1 VSWCARSFSLASPA
15 LDTETK
21 NAKLSQVIDLTS
33 SKSAETFPDRAV
45 AATLRCLGR
54 WGWRRTSFD
63 DVAREAGCSRATL
76 YRAFPTGK
84 DALLAAVVAAE
95 SSRLYDALE
104 AEVAG
109 SRDLHDALVGAL
121 ATAGRFVAAHDA
133 FRYLLQNEPDVV
145 LPHVCFRGAEQVL
158 AHTAALGPRLLA
170 RWCSPVDAARLA
182 EWVGRMAL
190 AYGLSPSPHVD
201 VTDRESVA
209 RLITTFAPLPLY
221 A

>member
-1 VSWCARSFSLASPA
+1 
-15 LDTETK
+15 
-21 NAKLSQVIDLTS
+21 
-33 SKSAETFPDRAV
+33 V

-84 DALLAAVVAAE
+84 EALLAAVVVAE
-95 SSRLYDALE
+95 ATRLYDALA
-104 AEVAG
+104 AEVAEA
-109 SRDLHDALVGAL
+109 RDLPDALTGAL
-121 ATAGRFVAAHDA
+121 VTVGRFVAAHDVLG
-133 FRYLLQNEPDVV
+133 YLLQNEPEVV

-158 AHTAALGPRLLA
+158 AHSAALGPRLLA

-201 VTDRESVA
+201 LTDRQSVA
-209 RLITTFAPLPLY
+209 HLISTFAPLPLY
-221 A
+221 V

>member
-1 VSWCARSFSLASPA
+1 VSAA
-15 LDTETK
+15 
-21 NAKLSQVIDLTS
+21 IDLTAPKLAGKFS
-33 SKSAETFPDRAV
+33 GRAV

-84 DALLAAVVAAE
+84 EALLAAVVVAE
-95 SSRLYDALE
+95 SARLYDALA
-104 AEVAG
+104 AEVAEA
-109 SRDLHDALVGAL
+109 RDLPDALAGAL
-121 ATAGRFVAAHDA
+121 VTVGRFVAAHDA
-133 FRYLLQNEPDVV
+133 VGYLLQNEPEVV

-158 AHTAALGPRLLA
+158 AHSAALGPRLLA
-170 RWCSPVDAARLA
+170 RWCSPVDAARLG

-201 VTDRESVA
+201 LTDRKSVA
-209 RLITTFAPLPLY
+209 RLISTFAPLPLY
-221 A
+221 V

>member
-1 VSWCARSFSLASPA
+1 VSPA
-15 LDTETK
+15 
-21 NAKLSQVIDLTS
+21 IDLTAPKLTRTVS
-33 SKSAETFPDRAV
+33 GRAV

-76 YRAFPTGK
+76 YRAYPTGK
-84 DALLAAVVAAE
+84 DALLAAVVAADAA
-95 SSRLYDALE
+95 RLYDALE
-104 AEVAG
+104 AEMAEA
-109 SRDLHDALVGAL
+109 RDLPDALVGGVV
-121 ATAGRFVAAHDA
+121 TIGRFVAAHEA
-133 FRYLLQNEPDVV
+133 LGYLLRNEPDVV

-158 AHTAALGPRLLA
+158 AHSAALGPPLLA

-182 EWVGRMAL
+182 EWVARMAL
-190 AYGLSPSPHVD
+190 AYGLRPSPHVD
-201 VTDRESVA
+201 VTDRQSVG

>member
-1 VSWCARSFSLASPA
+1 VAAA
-15 LDTETK
+15 
-21 NAKLSQVIDLTS
+21 IDLTS
-33 SKSAETFPDRAV
+33 TKPAETLSDRAV
-45 AATLRCLGR
+45 TATLRCLGR
-54 WGWRRTSFD
+54 WGWRRTTFD

-95 SSRLYDALE
+95 ASRLYAALE
-104 AEVAG
+104 AEVAEA
-109 SRDLHDALVGAL
+109 RDLHDALAGAL
-121 ATAGRFVAAHDA
+121 VTVGRFVAEHDA
-133 FRYLLQNEPDVV
+133 LGYLLQNEPDVV

-158 AHTAALGPRLLA
+158 ARSAALGPSLLA
-170 RWCSPVDAARLA
+170 RWCSPDDAARLA
-182 EWVGRMAL
+182 EWVARMVL

-201 VTDRESVA
+201 VTDRQSVG